1 MLGSMEGFKAIP
13 YIFLVLAV
21 SAIVGGASA
30 VVLAEFADTTT
41 DTAALAVIANGT
53 DAIGTIAGQL
63 STVGIIGIM
72 VIIIGLLAGVFVY
85 FQYFQ

>member
-1 MLGSMEGFKAIP
+1 MEGFKAIP

-21 SAIVGGASA
+21 AAVIGGASA
-30 VVLAEFADTTT
+30 IVLDSFAATTSS
-41 DTAALAVIANGT
+41 ASALAVINNGT
-53 DAIGTIAGQL
+53 FAISTVAEQL

-85 FQYFQ
+85 FQYFR